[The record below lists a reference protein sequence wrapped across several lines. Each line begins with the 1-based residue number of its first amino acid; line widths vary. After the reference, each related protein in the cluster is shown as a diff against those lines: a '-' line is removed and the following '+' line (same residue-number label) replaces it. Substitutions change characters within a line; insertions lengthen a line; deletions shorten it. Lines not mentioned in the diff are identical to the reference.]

1 MNDITLMYQNL
12 EDQKWE
18 DNFLSFTD
26 LVLEH
31 LSIENWEFSI
41 TLCDDK
47 YIHEINR
54 EYRKK
59 DKPTDVI
66 TFVMSDEPFPIEGGE
81 VELYSAGD
89 IIISLDTVN
98 ENSKYFKV
106 EYEEEL
112 KRVLIHGILH
122 LKGLDHE
129 TNESYEEMLIL
140 QEKIVLKLSKRRLF

>member
-31 LSIENWEFSI
+31 LSIDNWEFSI
-41 TLCDDK
+41 TLCDNK

-66 TFVMSDEPFPIEGGE
+66 TFVMSDEPFPIESGE
-81 VELYSAGD
+81 DELFSAGD
-89 IIISLDTVN
+89 IIISLETVK
-98 ENSKYFKV
+98 ENSNFFKV

-129 TNESYEEMLIL
+129 TNESHEEMLVL
-140 QEKIVLKLSKRRLF
+140 QEKIVLSLSERRIF